1 VESLL
6 RIGVLAAG
14 AWALLAMIA
23 LVLQARTFG
32 KPEYFS
38 RPAGRAMAGVAY
50 AFGPGMSPTAKES
63 VREHLPTYFAGVGY
77 HLGILAGLVSLGL
90 ALLGVE
96 AGGVTLRVIQALCL
110 LGSLSGAG
118 LLTKRLLTAH
128 LRGLSCPDDY
138 AANALTT
145 LFVALACAAASWPA
159 LTPALLA
166 EAAILMLY
174 APLGKIKHCIF
185 FFPSRYYLGAHFGRR
200 GTFPPRA

>member
-1 VESLL
+1 MESLL

-14 AWALLAMIA
+14 AWALLALLA
-23 LVLQARTFG
+23 QVLQARTFG
-32 KPEYFS
+32 RTVQFA

-50 AFGPGMSPTAKES
+50 AFGPGMSPMAKES
-63 VREHLPTYFAGVGY
+63 AREHLPTYFAGVTY
-77 HLGILAGLVSLGL
+77 HAGILAGLVCVGL
-90 ALLGVE
+90 VLAGVE
-96 AGGVTLRVIQALCL
+96 PAGLPLRAIQALCL
-110 LGSLSGAG
+110 LGALSGAG
-118 LLTKRLLTAH
+118 LLIKRLLTAH

-145 LFVALACAAASWPA
+145 GFVALACATASWPA

-166 EAAILMLY
+166 EAAILLLY